1 MALWGDRDDLFS
13 TGTVSVKLAGINTF
27 YAAGVLVEK
36 SAGVAKTLADGTA
49 DTDLVFEV
57 IGSMGAGAGT
67 SFGKN
72 NQLGVPAVGMAST
85 NPAYTGFAQTGD
97 ILKFG
102 NIIGGTYFGNGV
114 IVGIASTTLCYIA
127 STEGLQTGLTQ
138 ANLNGVEYTVNNQ
151 PINNSGG
158 LSPQYAQQNES
169 DAETTDAGR
178 VGLAYS
184 VSVAA
189 ASTTQ
194 FVLDEAYTQEYNAD
208 GKPRIR
214 VGDTLSTYS
223 SGTWGDV
230 TTLTAINDSAKTIVW
245 TVKLTQTTAGGI
257 ATVAVADTSQF
268 QIGDTVTSPSNA
280 SAKPVVVNRIG
291 LGTIGFTGN
300 LTAEWTSGN
309 RLSIGRTVS
318 NVATGSASIVT
329 LGSTDTSLRVTRS
342 SGANQVYLAGVST
355 NGTDSSQGTIYEVA
369 HGGWVGVTSYF
380 DGSGNLRVKTETLVA
395 MSGIITGNNP
405 VIGPDP
411 AVS

>member
-1 MALWGDRDDLFS
+1 MALWGNKDDYLS
-13 TGTVSVKLAGINTF
+13 SGTVSVKLAGINTY
-27 YAAGVLVEK
+27 YADGDLVER
-36 SAGVAKTLADGTA
+36 SSGVNKTLADGTA

-57 IGSMGAGAGT
+57 IGSIGAGAGT
-67 SFGKN
+67 SFGK
-72 NQLGVPAVGMAST
+72 G
-85 NPAYTGFAQTGD
+85 TGFAKTSD

-102 NIIGGTYFGNGV
+102 EVIGGTYFGSGIV
-114 IVGIASTTLCYIA
+114 VGIASTTLCYIA

-138 ANLNGVEYTVNNQ
+138 ANLNGVEYTVNDQ
-151 PINNSGG
+151 PTWVSGG
-158 LSPQYAQQNES
+158 LTNEYAQQNES

-194 FVLDEAYTQEYNAD
+194 FVLDEAYTEEYNAD

-214 VGDTLSTYS
+214 VGDTLSTYVS
-223 SGTWGDV
+223 TGSWSNI
-230 TTLTAINDSAKTIVW
+230 TTLTAINASAKVTIW
-245 TVKLTQTTAGGI
+245 TTTLTATTAGGVG
-257 ATVAVADTSQF
+257 TVSVADTSQF
-268 QIGDTVTSPSNA
+268 QVGDTVTSSSDG
-280 SAKPVVVNRIG
+280 SAGPVVVNRIG
-291 LGTIGFTGN
+291 LNTIGFTGN
-300 LTAEWTSGN
+300 LTAEWSTGN

-318 NVATGSASIVT
+318 NVATGSASVIS
-329 LGSTDTSLRVTRS
+329 LASTISPKLRVTRS

-355 NGTDSSQGTIYEVA
+355 NGTDSSQGTTYEVT

-380 DGSGNLRVKTETLVA
+380 DGDGNLRVKSETLVA

>member
-1 MALWGDRDDLFS
+1 MALWGNKDDYLS
-13 TGTVSVKLAGINTF
+13 SGTVSVKLAGINTY
-27 YAAGVLVEK
+27 YADGDLIER
-36 SAGVAKTLADGTA
+36 SAGTAKTLADGTSA
-49 DTDLVFEV
+49 SDLVYEV
-57 IGSMGAGAGT
+57 VGSIGAGAGT
-67 SFGKN
+67 SFGK
-72 NQLGVPAVGMAST
+72 G
-85 NPAYTGFAQTGD
+85 TGFAKTSD

-102 NIIGGTYFGNGV
+102 EVIGGTYFGSGIV
-114 IVGIASTTLCYIA
+114 VGIASTTLCYIA

-138 ANLNGVEYTVNNQ
+138 ANLNGVDYTVNDQ
-151 PINNSGG
+151 PMWVSGG
-158 LSPQYAQQNES
+158 LTNEYAQQNES

-194 FVLDEAYTQEYNAD
+194 FVLDGAYTQEYDVD

-214 VGDTLSTYS
+214 VGDTLSTYVS
-223 SGTWGDV
+223 TGSWSNI
-230 TTLTAINDSAKTIVW
+230 TTLTAINASAQVTVW
-245 TVKLTQTTAGGI
+245 TTTLTATTASGV
-257 ATVAVADTSQF
+257 ATVSVADTSQF
-268 QIGDTVTSPSNA
+268 QVGDTVTSPSNA

-291 LGTIGFTGN
+291 LNTIGFTGN
-300 LTAEWTSGN
+300 LTAQWTSGN

-318 NVATGSASIVT
+318 NVATGSASIVS
-329 LGSTDTSLRVTRS
+329 LGATISPKLRVTRS

-355 NGTDSSQGTIYEVA
+355 NGTDSSQGTIYEVT

-380 DGSGNLRVKTETLVA
+380 DGDGNLRVKTETLVA

>member
-1 MALWGDRDDLFS
+1 MALWGNKDDYLS
-13 TGTVSVKLAGINTF
+13 SGTVSVKLAGINTY
-27 YAAGVLVEK
+27 YAAGDLVER
-36 SAGVAKTLADGTA
+36 SSGVNKTLADGTA

-57 IGSMGAGAGT
+57 IGSIGAGAGT
-67 SFGKN
+67 SFGK
-72 NQLGVPAVGMAST
+72 G
-85 NPAYTGFAQTGD
+85 TGFAKTSD

-102 NIIGGTYFGNGV
+102 EVIGGTYFGSGIV
-114 IVGIASTTLCYIA
+114 VGIASTTLCYIA

-138 ANLNGVEYTVNNQ
+138 ANLNGVEYTVNDQ
-151 PINNSGG
+151 PMWVSGG
-158 LSPQYAQQNES
+158 LTNEYAQQNES

-194 FVLDEAYTQEYNAD
+194 FVLDGAYTQEYDVD

-214 VGDTLSTYS
+214 VGDTLSTYVS
-223 SGTWGDV
+223 TGSWADI

-245 TVKLTQTTAGGI
+245 TVKLTATTASGV
-257 ATVAVADTSQF
+257 ATVSVADTSQF

-342 SGANQVYLAGVST
+342 TGAQALYIGGIST
-355 NGTDSSQGTIYEVA
+355 NGTDSSQGTAYEVA
-369 HGGWVGVTSYF
+369 HGGWIGVTTYF
-380 DGSGNLRVKTETLVA
+380 DGAGNLRVKSQTLVA
-395 MSGIITGNNP
+395 MSGIATGNDP
-405 VIGPDP
+405 VLGGDP

>member
-1 MALWGDRDDLFS
+1 MALWGNKDDYLS
-13 TGTVSVKLAGINTF
+13 SGTVSVKLAGINTY
-27 YAAGVLVEK
+27 YAAGDLVER
-36 SAGVAKTLADGTA
+36 SSGVNKTLADGTA

-57 IGSMGAGAGT
+57 IGSIGAGAGT
-67 SFGKN
+67 SFGK
-72 NQLGVPAVGMAST
+72 G
-85 NPAYTGFAQTGD
+85 TGFAKTSD

-102 NIIGGTYFGNGV
+102 EVIGGTYFGSGIV
-114 IVGIASTTLCYIA
+114 VGIASTTLCYIA

-138 ANLNGVEYTVNNQ
+138 ANLNGVDYTVNDQ
-151 PINNSGG
+151 PMWVSGG
-158 LSPQYAQQNES
+158 LTNEYAQQNES

-194 FVLDEAYTQEYNAD
+194 FVLDGAYTEEYNAD

-318 NVATGSASIVT
+318 NVATGSASIVS

-342 SGANQVYLAGVST
+342 TGAQALYIGGIST
-355 NGTDSSQGTIYEVA
+355 NGTGSAQGTSYEVA
-369 HGGWVGVTSYF
+369 HGGWIGVTTYF
-380 DGSGNLRVKTETLVA
+380 DGAGNLRVKSQTLVA
-395 MSGIITGNNP
+395 MSGIATGNDP
-405 VIGPDP
+405 VLGGDP

>member
-1 MALWGDRDDLFS
+1 MALWGNKDDYLS
-13 TGTVSVKLAGINTF
+13 SGTVSVKLAGINTY
-27 YAAGVLVEK
+27 YADGDLIER

-57 IGSMGAGAGT
+57 VGSIGAGAGT
-67 SFGKN
+67 SFGK
-72 NQLGVPAVGMAST
+72 G
-85 NPAYTGFAQTGD
+85 TGFAKTSD

-102 NIIGGTYFGNGV
+102 EVIGGTYFGSGIV
-114 IVGIASTTLCYIA
+114 VGIASTTLCYIA

-138 ANLNGVEYTVNNQ
+138 ANLNSVDYTVNDQ
-151 PINNSGG
+151 PMWVSGG
-158 LSPQYAQQNES
+158 LTNEYAQQNES

-194 FVLDEAYTQEYNAD
+194 FVLDGAYTQEYDVD

-214 VGDTLSTYS
+214 VGDTLSTYVS
-223 SGTWGDV
+223 TGSWSDI
-230 TTLTAINDSAKTIVW
+230 TTLTAINDSAQVTVW
-245 TVKLTQTTAGGI
+245 TTTLTATTASGV
-257 ATVAVADTSQF
+257 ATVSVADTSQF
-268 QIGDTVTSPSNA
+268 QIGDTVTSPSNG
-280 SAKPVVVNRIG
+280 SAGPVVVNRIG
-291 LGTIGFTGN
+291 LNTIGFTGN

-342 SGANQVYLAGVST
+342 TGGQALYIGGIST
-355 NGTDSSQGTIYEVA
+355 NGTGSAQGTSYEVA
-369 HGGWVGVTSYF
+369 HGGWIGVTTYF
-380 DGSGNLRVKTETLVA
+380 DGAGNLRVKSQTLVA
-395 MSGIITGNNP
+395 MSGIATGNDP
-405 VIGPDP
+405 VLGGDP

>member
-1 MALWGDRDDLFS
+1 M
-13 TGTVSVKLAGINTF
+13 
-27 YAAGVLVEK
+27 
-36 SAGVAKTLADGTA
+36 
-49 DTDLVFEV
+49 
-57 IGSMGAGAGT
+57 
-67 SFGKN
+67 
-72 NQLGVPAVGMAST
+72 
-85 NPAYTGFAQTGD
+85 
-97 ILKFG
+97 
-102 NIIGGTYFGNGV
+102 
-114 IVGIASTTLCYIA
+114 
-127 STEGLQTGLTQ
+127 
-138 ANLNGVEYTVNNQ
+138 
-151 PINNSGG
+151 
-158 LSPQYAQQNES
+158 
-169 DAETTDAGR
+169 
-178 VGLAYS
+178 
-184 VSVAA
+184 
-189 ASTTQ
+189 
-194 FVLDEAYTQEYNAD
+194 D

-214 VGDTLSTYS
+214 VGDTLSTYVS
-223 SGTWGDV
+223 TGSWADI

-300 LTAEWTSGN
+300 LTAEWTNGN

-355 NGTDSSQGTIYEVA
+355 NGADSSQGTIYEVT

-380 DGSGNLRVKTETLVA
+380 DGDGNLRVKTETLVA

>member
-27 YAAGVLVEK
+27 YADGVLLEK

-57 IGSMGAGAGT
+57 IGSIGAGAGT

-138 ANLNGVEYTVNNQ
+138 ANLNGIEYTVNNQ

-178 VGLAYS
+178 VALAQTAS
-184 VSVAA
+184 VSA
-189 ASTTQ
+189 ASTTL
-194 FVLDEAYTQEYNAD
+194 FALDGPYTESYNVD

-223 SGTWGDV
+223 SGTWGDI
-230 TTLTAINDSAKTIVW
+230 TTLTAIGAEKIIKVNFSA
-245 TVKLTQTTAGGI
+245 LTQNAGVGV
-257 ATVAVADTSQF
+257 ATVAINTGGINV
-268 QIGDTVTSPSNA
+268 GDTFQGNNICTAVAT
-280 SAKPVVVNRIG
+280 IG
-291 LGTIGFTGN
+291 LATVGFAATIGYG
-300 LTAEWTSGN
+300 LTSGN
-309 RLSIGRTVS
+309 VIGFSRTTS
-318 NVATGSASIVT
+318 NVVTGSASVVT
-329 LGSTDTSLRVTRS
+329 IASTDTSIRVTRS
-342 SGANQVYLAGVST
+342 TGANQVYLAGVST
-355 NGTDSSQGTIYEVA
+355 NGTDSSQGTKYEVT

-380 DGSGNLRVKTETLVA
+380 DGDGNLRVKTETLVA

-405 VIGPDP
+405 VLGPDP
-411 AVS
+411 AES